1 VPKGR
6 PTITMGQAR
15 AERKSLFQADPPER
29 PGDWIGAGVFV
40 RSHGPLIQIMDPK
53 MGRKLMFLPE
63 EFASFVEAAKAGAF
77 DRLLPEKQEE
87 EPE

>member
-1 VPKGR
+1 MR
-6 PTITMGQAR
+6 QAR
-15 AERKSLFQADPPER
+15 AERKAAIQADAPER
-29 PGDWIGAGVFV
+29 PGDWIGAGAFF

-53 MGRKLMFLPE
+53 TGRKLMFLPE
-63 EFASFVEAAKAGAF
+63 EFASFIKAAKAGAF